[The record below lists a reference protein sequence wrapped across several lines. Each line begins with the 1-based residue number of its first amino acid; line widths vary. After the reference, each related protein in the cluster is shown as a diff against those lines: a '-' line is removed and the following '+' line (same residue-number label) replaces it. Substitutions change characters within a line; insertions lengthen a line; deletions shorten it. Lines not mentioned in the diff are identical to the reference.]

1 MNDERPD
8 SNPRSH
14 SLDERFAKDPWM
26 RERVHQIADMRDEM
40 IARGCTLDEVEEKV
54 VEQIRWLGQELLTGI
69 AREKSAA
76 ITDQALQKHPG
87 ASRDS
92 KKK

>member
-8 SNPRSH
+8 SHPRSQ
-14 SLDERFAKDPWM
+14 SLEERFANDPGM
-26 RERVHQIADMRDEM
+26 RERVHQIADMRAEM

-54 VEQIRWLGQELLTGI
+54 VEQIRWLGQELLSGM

-76 ITDQALQKHPG
+76 ITDQALKNIPG